1 MRYLGID
8 IGGTAI
14 KYGVFNEAGV
24 EDLTTTGEV
33 KTVNDDLDKFL
44 DLLASIITK
53 FDDIDGIGISIP
65 GGVNG
70 KTGDIIE
77 GGAVPVLGGTNIKE
91 KMYEK
96 LGIRVSV
103 ENDANCCALAEKWI
117 GNGADAENFIC
128 VTIGTGIG
136 GGVIIN
142 NKLFAGNRFFVGEFG
157 FMLMDSNIKDLKNVE
172 ESVSMSGRCS
182 TYALVGQVA
191 KKIGVDRE
199 KLDGKTIFKMIE
211 EGNQDVIDVYENWVK
226 VLSVGI
232 ANLGF
237 AFDPDKI
244 LIGGGV
250 SSVDKVIND
259 VRKHVASINIYS
271 ARWEIDNCAYFNNS
285 GKIGAVYNYI
295 VENSK

>member
-1 MRYLGID
+1 MKYLGID
-8 IGGTAI
+8 IGGTNI
-14 KYGVFNEAGV
+14 KYGIFNEFGI
-24 EDLTTTGEV
+24 EDITQIGEV
-33 KTVNDDLDKFL
+33 KTINDDLDKFL
-44 DLLASIITK
+44 DLIVSIIGR
-53 FDDIDGIGISIP
+53 FDNLDGVGFSIP
-65 GGVNG
+65 GGINA
-70 KTGDIIE
+70 KTGEIIE
-77 GGAVPVLGGTNIKE
+77 GGAIPVLGGINIKQVL
-91 KMYEK
+91 YER
-96 LGIRVSV
+96 LGINIAA

-117 GNGADAENFIC
+117 GNGVDAENFIC

-157 FMLMDSNIKDLKNVE
+157 YMMFNSGEEEIKDCKTT
-172 ESVSMSGRCS
+172 SYHCS
-182 TYALVGQVA
+182 TASLVIKTAQAL
-191 KKIGVDRE
+191 DMNRE
-199 KLDGKTIFKMIE
+199 DLNGKMIFE
-211 EGNQDVIDVYENWVK
+211 MIEQENQKVIEVYERWVRD
-226 VLSVGI
+226 LSIAI

-244 LIGGGV
+244 LLGGGV

-259 VRKHVASINIYS
+259 VRKHVASINIYA